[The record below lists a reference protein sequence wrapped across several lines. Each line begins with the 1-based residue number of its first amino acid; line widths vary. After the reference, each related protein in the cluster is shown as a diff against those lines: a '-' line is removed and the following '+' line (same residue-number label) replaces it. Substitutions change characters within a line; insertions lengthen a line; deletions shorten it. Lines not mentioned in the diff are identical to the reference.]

1 MAEEEVVETEVTEEV
16 VKEAV
21 VETNDEQKTSEVETL
36 AKQMGWNPDH
46 KDGDREY
53 KSAEEYILNGRD
65 IQNTMSKQLR
75 DSKRKMDGLE
85 SGLKM
90 LKTHNETVY
99 NAQVVALKGKIAELK
114 TQRAEAVEDGDN
126 KAVAVIDGQ
135 MQDINAIPDKLPEGD
150 GMPDPVFIEWQ
161 DKNNW
166 YEDAEMK
173 AYADWQ
179 GDNNVALRGLPQK
192 KFLESITN
200 MVKDNFPENFKAKK
214 KTTPTAPTVEGG
226 GNRRPKE
233 TIKGSQFSDLSR
245 EQQDIATDLE
255 KRGIMPR
262 EEYIQKLEE
271 IAEARK

>member
-16 VKEAV
+16 EEV
-21 VETNDEQKTSEVETL
+21 VETSDEQKVTEVETL

-53 KSAEEYILNGRD
+53 KSAQEYILNGRE

-90 LKTHNETVY
+90 LKTHNDTVY

-114 TQRAEAVEDGDN
+114 TQRVEAVEDGDN
-126 KAVAVIDGQ
+126 KAVAVIDTQ
-135 MQDINAIPDKLPEGD
+135 IKDISEIPDKLPEGD
-150 GMPDPVFIEWQ
+150 GMPDPVFLDWQ
-161 DKNNW
+161 DKNDW

-200 MVKDNFPENFKAKK
+200 MVKDNFPENFKTK
-214 KTTPTAPTVEGG
+214 KTTKTTRKE
-226 GNRRPKE
+226 NEKRKE
-233 TIKGSQFSDLSR
+233 TKRKSKFDGFPSSHI
-245 EQQDIATDLE
+245 E
-255 KRGIMPR
+255 KKKEPQ
-262 EEYIQKLEE
+262 E
-271 IAEARK
+271 